1 MQQRGSVFHGPYS
14 SYFVPKMFM
23 LKNLVVSIILVLGFP
38 ACFAQLPEDFP
49 TVNKTDLPDAKFS
62 PSRTFNG
69 SALFGYID
77 GGAELYL
84 EYGFSLV
91 SVTEIE
97 YMRGKYKTEIYKM
110 NGPEEAF
117 GIFSVSKYRCL
128 NMPAL
133 SEFTCRTKYQL
144 QICKGPYYISII
156 NTSGTR
162 SDSLA
167 SARIGRIITN
177 KVSDNDIDLSKYLPG
192 IQDDLLKTRCFL
204 AKGRLGIVN
213 GDPDLEDYF
222 KETEKYT
229 AVIVKG
235 DTGTILSVKFKNPE
249 SLAEFASRHN
259 WNADDFSAMGSRVP
273 SGETVKKLADN
284 HLYIEK

>member
-1 MQQRGSVFHGPYS
+1 MTLIFLLFLLFLISP
-14 SYFVPKMFM
+14 
-23 LKNLVVSIILVLGFP
+23 VSFS
-38 ACFAQLPEDFP
+38 QLPEGFP
-49 TVNKTDLPDAKFS
+49 LVNKADLPDAKFS

-128 NMPAL
+128 YMPPL
-133 SEFTCRTKYQL
+133 SEFTCLSKYQL

-167 SARIGRIITN
+167 SATIGRIITD
-177 KVSDNDIDLSKYLPG
+177 KISDNDIDLSQYLPG
-192 IQDDLLKTRCFL
+192 IQDDLLKTKCFL

-222 KETEKYT
+222 KGTEKYT

-235 DTGTILSVKFKNPE
+235 DTGTILSVKFKNSE

-259 WNADDFSAMGSRVP
+259 WNADDFSVTQSRVP
-273 SGETVKKLADN
+273 SGETIKKLADN
-284 HLYIEK
+284 HLYIEF